1 MIRRL
6 TAWVPNTVGRLAAWL
21 LVCAVATQ
29 LLASNSLPQDPQS
42 SGTTGPAAGLT
53 LDQAI
58 AAALAND
65 PAYRAAV
72 ASGGSAQLD
81 ASISRAALLPNA
93 AAHGEYLYTQPNG
106 VLNQAGQIG
115 SQQAPRFIAN
125 NAIRE
130 YAAQVLVNQTVSLA
144 GVADYRRSLALARQS
159 AADLESARR
168 DLVARVVAAYFGV
181 LATAEKAAVALRAL
195 NEAHDFVDL
204 TQKLEAGR
212 EVAHAD
218 AVKAQLDLQ
227 QRQREFDD
235 ATLAAD
241 KARLDLGVLL
251 FPDPR
256 TPYSLAEP
264 TPTALPERSAVD
276 AAASAANPDLR
287 SALEDLHASRDEVLS
302 ARAGYLPSLAFN
314 YTYGVDAPQLA
325 VNGPDNVHNLGYSAS
340 VSIDFPVW
348 DWFATHDRVRQAQL
362 HAQAAQVALTNTQR
376 QLIAQLDEYYGEARV
391 AADQVGS
398 LRTSVDTAR
407 ESLRLTRLRY
417 SAGEALALE
426 VVDAQS
432 ALAQAE
438 AALADGI
445 LRAHVARANL
455 QTLTGVL

>member
-1 MIRRL
+1 MLREL
-6 TAWVPNTVGRLAAWL
+6 TPGAVCVAAWL
-21 LVCAVATQ
+21 LACAGP
-29 LLASNSLPQDPQS
+29 LRASDSLPQAPQPT
-42 SGTTGPAAGLT
+42 GTAAPAATLT

-58 AAALAND
+58 AAAMAND
-65 PAYRAAV
+65 PTFRAAA
-72 ASGGSAQLD
+72 ASSGSAQLD
-81 ASISRAALLPNA
+81 AALSRAALLPNA

-106 VLNQAGQIG
+106 VLNQAGQTG

-130 YAAQVLVNQTVSLA
+130 YAAQVLVNETVSLA
-144 GVADYRRSLALARQS
+144 GVADYDRSRALARQS

-181 LATAEKAAVALRAL
+181 LATAEKAAVAQRAL
-195 NEAHDFVDL
+195 SEARDFVDL
-204 TQKLEAGR
+204 TQKLEGGR

-218 AVKAQLDLQ
+218 VVKAELDLE
-227 QRQREFDD
+227 QRQREAED
-235 ATLAAD
+235 ATLARE

-256 TPYSLAEP
+256 TPYALAEP
-264 TPTALPERSAVD
+264 AETALPERAAVE
-276 AAASAANPDLR
+276 AAAAAANPDLR
-287 SALEDLHASRDEVLS
+287 SALEAVHGARDEVLA
-302 ARAGYLPSLAFN
+302 ARAGYLPSLALN

-325 VNGPDNVHNLGYSAS
+325 VNGPDNVQNLGYSAS

-348 DWFATHDRVRQAQL
+348 DWFAAHDRVRQAQL
-362 HAQAAQVALTNTQR
+362 HAQAAQAALTNTQR
-376 QLIAQLDEYYGEARV
+376 QLIAQLDEYYSEARV
-391 AADQVGS
+391 AADQVAS
-398 LRTSVDTAR
+398 LGTSVDTAR

-426 VVDAQS
+426 VVDAQA